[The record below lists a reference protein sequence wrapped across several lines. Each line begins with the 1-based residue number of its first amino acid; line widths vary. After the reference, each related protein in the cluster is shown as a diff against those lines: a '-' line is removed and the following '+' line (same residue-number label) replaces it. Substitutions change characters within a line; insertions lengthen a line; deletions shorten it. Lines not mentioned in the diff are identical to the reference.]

1 MRFVLRLSALFLL
14 FGMTS
19 FLSQISIVCAMAAVL
34 NMCRRY
40 GAQDPIYGQPEYD
53 TEFALRCIR
62 WLLCAL
68 PFACVNKGA
77 FIFLQSIGKPVS
89 STLLS
94 LLREIVG
101 GVGLVLLLP
110 CFFGLNG
117 ILYFM
122 AAAELMTFAAVLPVL
137 RTTAVRLRRL
147 QPQGL

>member
-1 MRFVLRLSALFLL
+1 MRPPFSLSCSRSRSTACS
-14 FGMTS
+14 GPPTRV
-19 FLSQISIVCAMAAVL
+19 SIIR
-34 NMCRRY
+34 N
-40 GAQDPIYGQPEYD
+40 
-53 TEFALRCIR
+53 LRCIR